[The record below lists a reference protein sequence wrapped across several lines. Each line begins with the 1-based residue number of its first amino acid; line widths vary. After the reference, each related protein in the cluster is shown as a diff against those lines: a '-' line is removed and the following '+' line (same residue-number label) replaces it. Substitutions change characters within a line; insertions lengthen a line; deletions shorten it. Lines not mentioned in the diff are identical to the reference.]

1 MSESRSEDRVSSILT
16 RDVSTIDATE
26 TLRTALSKML
36 KEDVGSLP
44 VMKKG
49 NVVGIITERD
59 ITRIFAE
66 KGETGPLETNVESV
80 MSTPTIAIESE
91 TPILDALEIMVGN
104 RIRRLPVTKNDKPNF
119 LRSSGMNGL

>member
-1 MSESRSEDRVSSILT
+1 
-16 RDVSTIDATE
+16 
-26 TLRTALSKML
+26 ML

-49 NVVGIITERD
+49 KVVGIITERD

-104 RIRRLPVTKNDKPNF
+104 RIRRLPVTKNDKLAGIVTERDIVVWF
-119 LRSSGMNGL
+119 LKEIYKPFIPEDLRKFVDKIDRLQKL